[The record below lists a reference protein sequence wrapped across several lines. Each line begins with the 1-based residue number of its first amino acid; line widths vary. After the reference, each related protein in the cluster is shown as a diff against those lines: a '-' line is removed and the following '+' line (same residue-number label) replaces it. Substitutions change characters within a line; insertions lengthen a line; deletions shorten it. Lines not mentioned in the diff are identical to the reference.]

1 MKHEK
6 NERVKD
12 YYERLLKLANHLQHR
27 IIDNFLII
35 VFRFGLQPYMRVA
48 ATSCMKRKNL

>member
-12 YYERLLKLANHLQHR
+12 YYERLLKLTKRLQHR
-27 IIDNFLII
+27 IIDNFLTI
-35 VFRFGLQPYMRVA
+35 VFTFRLQPYMRVA
-48 ATSCMKRKNL
+48 ATSMKRKNL